1 MDVKEGFD
9 IVLYWLIMITF
20 EMLIDRRRFHS
31 QCRFIVV
38 LVDLSSTQI
47 IVPRLSSNTCS

>member
-9 IVLYWLIMITF
+9 IVLYWLILITF

-38 LVDLSSTQI
+38 LVDLSSI
-47 IVPRLSSNTCS
+47 IVPHLSPNTCS